1 MADNA
6 VQGLL
11 SDPRGEMR
19 ASPRNKLM
27 GLLADALGSAN
38 QFATQND
45 PRYAD
50 KRQNQTLGLLADA
63 VSLGSLAK
71 TADRMS
77 YGAPL
82 TNARQANVPW
92 LKPETADA
100 LMMAPI
106 SPRMTLG
113 ALGMGMGA
121 DTGSM
126 RAIFAGITA
135 KTADKTALAQAE
147 KLTASGADPR
157 KTWKDTGWMKGG
169 DGKWRFEIDDTR
181 GAMRLNGPKYGTA
194 PLNALGETVDHREAY
209 KAYPNMKKTYAT
221 WADVDGR
228 GSYNPGTG
236 AGEAID
242 LPRQSTPSVQRSVA
256 LHEMQH
262 AVQQREGFA
271 RGGNQGLFNE
281 NLDEDG
287 SVAKAADWAAAE
299 VRQRRERIKVLR
311 KDGRDQ
317 YGEDWRDSP
326 LGRQASA
333 IEAEIATIQT
343 TPNTFNAYKLLAG
356 EAEARAV
363 QSRMNL
369 TPQQRREMFPLD
381 SYDVPVN
388 SLIYR

>member
-100 LMMAPI
+100 LMMAPL

-113 ALGMGMGA
+113 MLGIGTGVADSGMLKSMLLYHGTNSAAPLKTIERGGGPFGGLFAGSEGVAGSHGKFTYRMTVPDEKILGQNTDLGTAALNFVRAKMGNKLHADDLGPLAEIIASGKGDPPSHLVDFLSKQNPYGEMGA
-121 DTGSM
+121 PLGD
-126 RAIFAGITA
+126 AGWYLQRLRGE
-135 KTADKTALAQAE
+135 LAQSLGYKAAAMSDEHGATYLVNGANPRPYNQAAKDLARGIQPPPYIEPAPYIPAKNWISLDRWRALPESE
-147 KLTASGADPR
+147 KAARAGDISGRLRGAD
-157 KTWKDTGWMKGG
+157 
-169 DGKWRFEIDDTR
+169 
-181 GAMRLNGPKYGTA
+181 
-194 PLNALGETVDHREAY
+194 RE
-209 KAYPNMKKTYAT
+209 
-221 WADVDGR
+221 DVGR
-228 GSYNPGTG
+228 Y
-236 AGEAID
+236 
-242 LPRQSTPSVQRSVA
+242 
-256 LHEMQH
+256 
-262 AVQQREGFA
+262 
-271 RGGNQGLFNE
+271 
-281 NLDEDG
+281 
-287 SVAKAADWAAAE
+287 
-299 VRQRRERIKVLR
+299 
-311 KDGRDQ
+311 
-317 YGEDWRDSP
+317 
-326 LGRQASA
+326 
-333 IEAEIATIQT
+333 
-343 TPNTFNAYKLLAG
+343 
-356 EAEARAV
+356 
-363 QSRMNL
+363 SR
-369 TPQQRREMFPLD
+369 
-381 SYDVPVN
+381 
-388 SLIYR
+388 